1 MDLGSVV
8 AAVLRPG
15 APLALRDERIVIS
28 LRVVGSL
35 LDGRARLAEISPDL
49 AHEIQA
55 AGSDA
60 QATLILPAGPG
71 PARIDVAG
79 RQIVLPGALRDAL
92 LAALNKTPAAPP
104 GSVVAS
110 AASAAAP
117 ASASPADLRLVTQAL
132 VAAASADSVGA
143 GGSAWNTVA
152 TTLAASGAM
161 RTARNESNRTDG
173 APGAPFEA
181 PVFDP
186 HDPAATARNLAARV
200 SASGVLVEAHVAQSV
215 RGKRSSDGLQDEAQQ
230 LARTLVGDPARSEA
244 RAATQL
250 HALSRETIVLT
261 GPAWAGQAM
270 QLDLAREMQ
279 VLPDGAQ
286 AAPADAAAVFV
297 ARLQMDLPRLGRI
310 EVRLRLSGA
319 SVAATI
325 HAPASSG
332 TLAHVEEALPEFAA
346 ALSARGLRP
355 VLLQAVAPPAVA

>member
-15 APLALRDERIVIS
+15 APVALRDERVVIS
-28 LRVVGSL
+28 LRLVGSV

-49 AHEIQA
+49 AHEIQT

-60 QATLILPAGPG
+60 QATLILPTGPG
-71 PARIDVAG
+71 PARIDIAG

-92 LAALNKTPAAPP
+92 LAALNKAPAAPP
-104 GSVVAS
+104 GSNVAS
-110 AASAAAP
+110 AASAAAQTSP
-117 ASASPADLRLVTQAL
+117 SPADLRLVTQAL
-132 VAAASADSVGA
+132 VAAASADSAGA
-143 GGSAWNTVA
+143 SAWNAAA
-152 TTLAASGAM
+152 TTLAASGTL

-173 APGAPFEA
+173 APTAPFEA

-200 SASGVLVEAHVAQSV
+200 SGSGVFFEAHVAQSV
-215 RGKRSSDGLQDEAQQ
+215 RGERSSEALQDEAQQ

-250 HALSRETIVLT
+250 HALSRETILLT

-332 TLAHVEEALPEFAA
+332 ALAHVEGALPEFAE